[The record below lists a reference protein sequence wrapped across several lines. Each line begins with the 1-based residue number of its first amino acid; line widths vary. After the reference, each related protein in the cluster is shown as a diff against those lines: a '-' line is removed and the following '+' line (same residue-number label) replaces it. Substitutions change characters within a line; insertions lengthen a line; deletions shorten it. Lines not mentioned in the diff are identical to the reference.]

1 MVKNI
6 ICPFHVAKGLQ
17 GMNNVAMNIG
27 VKYLFKFILFIFMCL
42 YPEVKLLDYLSSML
56 TL

>member
-1 MVKNI
+1 
-6 ICPFHVAKGLQ
+6 
-17 GMNNVAMNIG
+17 MNNVAMNIG